1 WGEVDTNSANHSVY
15 LYSEPSDISELL
27 REQFFEE
34 KESIVLTSATLTM
47 RDSFSFMQKRLG
59 LDDEHVVTEKI
70 HSPFSYKDQVKLLVP
85 DDFPPLQYGSSEDD
99 FIYAVCEA
107 ILSLAEITKGRM
119 LVLFTSYEMLKK
131 SHMLLKEMMDLSQF
145 ILISQGITS
154 GSRSRLKKNFQSF
167 ERAILLGTSSF
178 WEGVDI
184 PAEDLSGL
192 IIVKL
197 PFQPPN
203 HPVFE
208 AKAAKYK
215 KEGKNAFMELSLPN
229 AVIKFK
235 QGFGRLIRSSNDRG
249 IVLVCD
255 ARIMTARYGKFFTKS
270 IPEVPITFDSTTNLL
285 LETKKWF

>member
-1 WGEVDTNSANHSVY
+1 MITSAQSFLDGIEHFFIETDEEVQVKWGEVDTNSANHSVY

-27 REQFFEE
+27 KEQFFEQ

-59 LDDEHVVTEKI
+59 LEDEQLLMEKI
-70 HSPFSYKDQVKLLVP
+70 ESPFSYEDQVKLLVP
-85 DDFPPLQYGSSEDD
+85 DDFPPSTYGKSEDD
-99 FIYAVCEA
+99 FIYAVCES

-119 LVLFTSYEMLKK
+119 LVLFTSYEMLRK

-145 ILISQGITS
+145 ILISQGVTS

-184 PAEDLSGL
+184 PGEDLSGL

-197 PFQPPN
+197 PF
-203 HPVFE
+203 
-208 AKAAKYK
+208 
-215 KEGKNAFMELSLPN
+215 
-229 AVIKFK
+229 
-235 QGFGRLIRSSNDRG
+235 
-249 IVLVCD
+249 
-255 ARIMTARYGKFFTKS
+255 
-270 IPEVPITFDSTTNLL
+270 
-285 LETKKWF
+285 